1 MMRNGKWWGSRAAL
15 VLMGAVLL
23 ALGAAPMEA
32 KIFGKKKEKEK
43 EKEYVP
49 FVASGAWEAYIHDNE
64 GRDRT
69 LVQPVEQN
77 DDQDWMF
84 LKFTDYKGPRGRL
97 AIMRVEN
104 KSVNPQSEDDEDGR
118 VEVPLQQIEDLF
130 STSLFNTNRF
140 TLIERKRIQSAMAEQ
155 DFGASD
161 RINPASAVKV
171 GKLLGADYLIIVAV
185 NEWTPKKSG
194 FGVAGIGQSTAEVA
208 ISFRVLNA
216 ASGELTFSGTE
227 RATASSVNFVVGG
240 KQAPIN
246 YSLQSCLNK
255 GAYRL
260 ATFLKPQP
268 WRGSVADIKGNK
280 VYINAGSNRGIE
292 TGMKLTALAKGE
304 AVIDP
309 ETHLPLGND
318 TEAIGTLMVT
328 TVNETFSIAAISQ
341 GCKGLKKG
349 DQVEIAAEKF

>member
-1 MMRNGKWWGSRAAL
+1 LAAA
-15 VLMGAVLL
+15 MLL
-23 ALGAAPMEA
+23 TLGVAPVEA

-43 EKEYVP
+43 EKEFVTFVP
-49 FVASGAWEAYIHDNE
+49 GAAWEAYIHDGE

-84 LKFTDYKGPRGRL
+84 LKFTDYKGPRSRL
-97 AIMRVEN
+97 AILRVEN
-104 KSVNPQSEDDEDGR
+104 KAANSGSEDDDDDGHA
-118 VEVPLQQIEDLF
+118 EVPLQQIEEIF
-130 STSLFNTNRF
+130 TTSLFNTNRF
-140 TLIERKRIQSAMAEQ
+140 TLIERKRIQAAIAEQ
-155 DFGASD
+155 DVGSTD
-161 RINPASAVKV
+161 RINAASAVKV

-208 ISFRVLNA
+208 LSLRVINA
-216 ASGELTFSGTE
+216 ASGELAFSGTE
-227 RATASSVNFVVGG
+227 RATAGSLNFVVGH
-240 KQAPIN
+240 KEAPIN
-246 YSLQSCLNK
+246 YSLQACLNK

-260 ATFLKPQP
+260 ANSLKVQP

-292 TGMKLTALAKGE
+292 TGMKLTALSKGE

-309 ETHLPLGND
+309 ETHMPLGND